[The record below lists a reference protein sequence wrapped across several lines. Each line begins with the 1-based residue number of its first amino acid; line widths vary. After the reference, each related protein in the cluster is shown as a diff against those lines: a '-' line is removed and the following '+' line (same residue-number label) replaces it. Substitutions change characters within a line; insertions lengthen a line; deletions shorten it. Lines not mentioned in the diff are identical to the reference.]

1 MRSTKGKKAYD
12 GRDPVKMKLS
22 GKLGIIEDI

>member
-1 MRSTKGKKAYD
+1 MRLPKGKKAYD
-12 GRDPVKMKLS
+12 GRNPVKIKLL